1 MDVVRITQALKQQN
15 PARFSSRSGSSSNTL
30 SSSTTEPMALH
41 RYAWDGSSLTANT
54 VHAQEQTSSTPISPT
69 ATSSPSPFF
78 TLPSFSL
85 SSILPAAVESAGGI
99 FSGSGSAAGSRL
111 VGTGSLGEMEVQSLL
126 LRSMPMFGNL
136 ISKD

>member
-15 PARFSSRSGSSSNTL
+15 PARYSSRTGSSSNTL
-30 SSSTTEPMALH
+30 SSTTEPMALH
-41 RYAWDGSSLTANT
+41 RDGWDGNNLAANT
-54 VHAQEQTSSTPISPT
+54 AHAQEQTSTPTSPT
-69 ATSSPSPFF
+69 ATAPSSSFF
-78 TLPSFSL
+78 ALPSFSL

-99 FSGSGSAAGSRL
+99 FSGSGTTAGSRM

>member
-15 PARFSSRSGSSSNTL
+15 PARYSSRTGSSSNTL
-30 SSSTTEPMALH
+30 SATSTTEPMALH
-41 RYAWDGSSLTANT
+41 RGGWDGNNLTTNT
-54 VHAQEQTSSTPISPT
+54 VHAQEPSTPTSPT
-69 ATSSPSPFF
+69 AASPSSSFF

-99 FSGSGSAAGSRL
+99 FSGSGTAGSRMA
-111 VGTGSLGEMEVQSLL
+111 GSGSLGEMEVQSLL

-136 ISKD
+136 ISKE